1 MGVLLAFR
9 KSVGHFLGDELG
21 VEAGPPSMP
30 LMLGDP
36 MKGVR
41 SDGTFSHPLLYHP
54 QSSEL

>member
-21 VEAGPPSMP
+21 VEAGPPSVP

-36 MKGVR
+36 MKGAR
-41 SDGTFSHPLLYHP
+41 SDGTFSRPLLYHH
-54 QSSEL
+54 QNSEL